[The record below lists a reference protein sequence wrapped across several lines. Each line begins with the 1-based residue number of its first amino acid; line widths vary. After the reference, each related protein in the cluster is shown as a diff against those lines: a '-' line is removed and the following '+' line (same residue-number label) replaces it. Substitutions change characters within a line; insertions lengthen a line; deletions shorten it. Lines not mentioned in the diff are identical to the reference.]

1 MFSLGSIT
9 NRINEYS
16 EYSASGKG
24 ASAHRARVHVA
35 TYRIIQRAELYI
47 IIVYILYDEFK
58 MSRIEAR
65 NPRVHIWQ
73 VIRLRHQLILFLN
86 YKHKAIKVL
95 LFLKMKFKFSSTCIN
110 YCTWEIFIF

>member
-1 MFSLGSIT
+1 MFSLRSIT

-24 ASAHRARVHVA
+24 ASARRARVRHIA

-47 IIVYILYDEFK
+47 VIVYILYDEFR

-65 NPRVHIWQ
+65 NRV
-73 VIRLRHQLILFLN
+73 
-86 YKHKAIKVL
+86 Y
-95 LFLKMKFKFSSTCIN
+95 
-110 YCTWEIFIF
+110 IFGK